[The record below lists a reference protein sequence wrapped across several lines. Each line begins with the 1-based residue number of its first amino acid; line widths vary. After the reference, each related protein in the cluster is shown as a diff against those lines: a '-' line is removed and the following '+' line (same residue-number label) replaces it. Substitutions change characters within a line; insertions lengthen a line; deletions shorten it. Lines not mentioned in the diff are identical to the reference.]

1 MNTVDIIS
9 NYARNT
15 SKTHDT
21 QYNRGRKDC
30 IAGNIWTEDAHYF
43 LFCEQFQV
51 YKESTGDVAIQST
64 GKPQETV
71 DKMLA
76 MADNESVTKGGAKIT
91 PIPVASPKLDFPN

>member
-1 MNTVDIIS
+1 MNNVDIIS

-15 SKTHDT
+15 SKTNDT

-30 IAGNIWTEDAHYF
+30 IERNIWTEDAKYF
-43 LFCEQFQV
+43 LLCDGFQC
-51 YKESTGDVAIQST
+51 YKESTGNVAIQST

-76 MADNESVTKGGAKIT
+76 MAGNESIAKSGAKIT
-91 PIPVASPKLDFPN
+91 PIPVDSPKLDFPN